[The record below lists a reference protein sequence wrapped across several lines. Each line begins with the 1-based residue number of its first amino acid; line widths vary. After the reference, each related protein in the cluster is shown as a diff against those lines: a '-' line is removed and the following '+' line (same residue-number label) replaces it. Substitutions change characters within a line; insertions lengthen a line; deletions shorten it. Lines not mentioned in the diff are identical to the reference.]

1 MLGLRQSSGVG
12 APPEQW
18 CWGFARAVVL
28 GLRQSSGVGAPPEQ
42 WCWGSVRAE
51 VLGLRQSSGFGVRNS
66 AKVRVFV
73 VDIDIE

>member
-1 MLGLRQSSGVG
+1 VLGLRQSSGVG
-12 APPEQW
+12 APSEQR

-28 GLRQSSGVGAPPEQ
+28 GLR
-42 WCWGSVRAE
+42 R
-51 VLGLRQSSGFGVRNS
+51 SSGFGVRNS